1 MRPQNEDIMPNIRS
15 THLLWGLTCALALV
29 IGLIAGRIGFVGQS
43 PNTQSLANFR
53 ADFPLTQ
60 IQTKTFKNETVQLD
74 GNDFIDCTFDNVV
87 LKFDGRAPF
96 RFTNDHFAQRS
107 KFTIASDNPIITAT
121 IQLVSAF
128 LKAENPTQNQPKDDK

>member
-1 MRPQNEDIMPNIRS
+1 MKDRAY
-15 THLLWGLTCALALV
+15 LLWGLSCALALV
-29 IGLIAGRIGFVGQS
+29 IGLIAGRMGLVGPT
-43 PNTQSLANFR
+43 PNTMSLANFR
-53 ADFPLTQ
+53 ADFPLKQ
-60 IQTKTFKNETVQLD
+60 IQSRTFKNETVQID
-74 GNDFIDCTFDNVV
+74 GNEFIDCTFDNVV
-87 LKFDGRAPF
+87 FKFDGQAPF